1 MIILALETSTEACSV
16 ALDVAGETLERF
28 ELAPRRHAE
37 LLLPMIDELL
47 LEAGLHKRAIEAVA
61 FGRGPGAFTGVR
73 LAASVAQGLAFGLSR
88 PVLPVSSLAALAQA
102 EIGAAEGRP
111 IAAMMDARM
120 GELYLGL
127 YRANQAG
134 LVDAQAPEC
143 VLPPADVTLPGPQ
156 SETWW
161 VAGSGWAA
169 YQEALQARLG
179 DRVQVQP
186 QPRYPRAAALLP
198 LARQELASG
207 HWHTPAEAQPLYLRD
222 KVALTISERQLLK
235 AS

>member
-16 ALDVAGETLERF
+16 ALEVAGQTLERF

-47 LEAGLHKRAIEAVA
+47 LEAGLQKRAIEAVA

-102 EIGAAEGRP
+102 EIAAAEGRP

-127 YRANQAG
+127 YRANSAG
-134 LVDAQAPEC
+134 LVDALAPER
-143 VLPPADVTLPGPQ
+143 VLPPAEVTLPGPA
-156 SETWW
+156 SEIWW
-161 VAGSGWAA
+161 VAGSGWSA

-179 DRVQVQP
+179 ERVRVQP
-186 QPRYPRAAALLP
+186 QPRYPRAAGLLP
-198 LARQELASG
+198 LARQELVSG

-235 AS
+235 AG